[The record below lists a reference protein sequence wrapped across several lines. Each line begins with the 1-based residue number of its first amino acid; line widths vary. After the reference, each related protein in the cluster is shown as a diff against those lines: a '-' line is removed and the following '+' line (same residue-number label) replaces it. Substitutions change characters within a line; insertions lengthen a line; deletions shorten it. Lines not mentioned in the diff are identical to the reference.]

1 MTGNRRELGGSFAH
15 GPWHLRRAGY
25 GAMQLAGGGG
35 FGPPRDRYEALRV
48 AVAPGVD
55 HIDTAQYYSAGA
67 VNRLI
72 HEGAV
77 PLSGR
82 PGDREQGGRP
92 PRPGGA
98 PLRFE
103 GLNGL
108 DRRYGV
114 LDQQHA
120 VHRAGPVQLWGW

>member
-1 MTGNRRELGGSFAH
+1 MTGNRSELGGSFAL
-15 GPWHLRRAGY
+15 GPWHVRRAGY
-25 GAMQLAGGGG
+25 GAMQVAGDGG
-35 FGPPRDRYEALRV
+35 FRPPRDRYEALRV

-55 HIDTAQYYSAGA
+55 HRA
-67 VNRLI
+67 VLRRRRREQAHPL
-72 HEGAV
+72 GAV

-82 PGDREQGGRP
+82 PGDREQGVAAP
-92 PRPGGA
+92 PRSGGA

-114 LDQQHA
+114 LA
-120 VHRAGPVQLWGW
+120 